1 MKKTITTALV
11 LTMLAST
18 AAVAQPYGGGRGQPQ
33 SDEQRS
39 SEPRGDRGDRPP
51 RRDRDDRPRRD
62 RGDRDDR
69 PRRDAAPAEAAVETA
84 PAADEAPKQA
94 D

>member
-18 AAVAQPYGGGRGQPQ
+18 AAVAHPYGGGRGQPQ

-39 SEPRGDRGDRPP
+39 SEPRGDRGDRGG
-51 RRDRDDRPRRD
+51 RY
-62 RGDRDDR
+62 
-69 PRRDAAPAEAAVETA
+69 
-84 PAADEAPKQA
+84 
-94 D
+94 